1 MQHAACVVGGEENG
15 HHAVI
20 GCTKATALRKELRRF
35 MQLPDEAQF
44 RRQGPDWFLLLLSRE
59 KEEVRANILLLLW
72 RAWFL
77 RNNATHDTG
86 EATVQGSVMFLRSY
100 CESISQ
106 EGLHPPIPKNEKGT
120 QSVIEGQVKGR
131 CVHDRGTQRKEHSEA
146 WKPPPQGWIKLNTD
160 TGFCIQTGQAS
171 MGLIVRNDKGGVL
184 LSAWRTLARCS
195 SLEVAEAEACLAGLR
210 LVVEWNNQPTQV
222 EVDCQTLVKAIKD
235 RSESRASWAGLIEE
249 IRGVIALLLGSQ
261 VKHVRRDANK
271 AAHSLAQRALRSHGW
286 VVMRL
291 SVPEKRFV
299 VSLKLRQQGT
309 VLFLVPVTLFSL
321 INIAALVHKKSNGIY
336 IQVKKNTYLQK

>member
-1 MQHAACVVGGEENG
+1 
-15 HHAVI
+15 
-20 GCTKATALRKELRRF
+20 
-35 MQLPDEAQF
+35 
-44 RRQGPDWFLLLLSRE
+44 
-59 KEEVRANILLLLW
+59 
-72 RAWFL
+72 
-77 RNNATHDTG
+77 
-86 EATVQGSVMFLRSY
+86 
-100 CESISQ
+100 
-106 EGLHPPIPKNEKGT
+106 
-120 QSVIEGQVKGR
+120 
-131 CVHDRGTQRKEHSEA
+131 
-146 WKPPPQGWIKLNTD
+146 
-160 TGFCIQTGQAS
+160 
-171 MGLIVRNDKGGVL
+171 
-184 LSAWRTLARCS
+184 
-195 SLEVAEAEACLAGLR
+195 
-210 LVVEWNNQPTQV
+210 V

-321 INIAALVHKKSNGIY
+321 INIAALVRKKERRKLVLLLRSQNRP
-336 IQVKKNTYLQK
+336 QLRAQPDPPSASHCAVKRMSHRLVPSVLPKG